1 MKECW
6 KKFMSFRLF
15 QYSMKCPYC
24 NKLEWRLN
32 KTVEEFKSCGCLKCR
47 LLLNHRLNYEPD
59 LNVIVKKKF
68 YNYKV
73 TGRYE

>member
-1 MKECW
+1 MKDCW
-6 KKFMSFRLF
+6 KKFMSFRPF
-15 QYSMKCPYC
+15 QYSIVCPYC

-47 LLLNHRLNYEPD
+47 LLLSKQLDDYAD
-59 LNVIVKKKF
+59 LNLIVKKKF

>member
-1 MKECW
+1 MKDCW
-6 KKFMSFRLF
+6 KKFMSFRPF
-15 QYSMKCPYC
+15 QYSIKCPYC

-47 LLLNHRLNYEPD
+47 LLLSKQLDDYAD
-59 LNVIVKKKF
+59 LNLIVKKKF